1 MVILVFNF
9 SFFRELI
16 LIRYV
21 NSNLSFCAFWIDD
34 DLAFAEDGGQ
44 QQGEIQV
51 VFQDDNDKAA
61 KKARDS
67 EANLRRTQNA
77 VPSWHA
83 WSTVSGEMTALGA
96 EAAKRQE
103 LPADDGHAKGDAEV
117 QENDSERVEYYE
129 KYYEELQSRSQNV
142 EDSPDLNG
150 GYTNGGHSK
159 RPLDD
164 SDDESR

>member
-1 MVILVFNF
+1 MRSWIF
-9 SFFRELI
+9 
-16 LIRYV
+16 
-21 NSNLSFCAFWIDD
+21 SNLDIACCNIDD

-103 LPADDGHAKGDAEV
+103 LPADDHNAHGDAEV
-117 QENDSERVEYYE
+117 QENDSERVECKMTITQKKIALLLLSIAKTTSWNRIIFNRLRE
-129 KYYEELQSRSQNV
+129 VL
-142 EDSPDLNG
+142 
-150 GYTNGGHSK
+150 
-159 RPLDD
+159 
-164 SDDESR
+164 